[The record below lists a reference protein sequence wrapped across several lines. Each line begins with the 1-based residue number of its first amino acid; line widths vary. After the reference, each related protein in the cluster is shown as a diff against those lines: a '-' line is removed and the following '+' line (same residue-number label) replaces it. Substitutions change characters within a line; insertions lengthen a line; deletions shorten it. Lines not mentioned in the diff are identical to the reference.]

1 MMFDLC
7 IAENS
12 DLLVDDLVK
21 EIHIFYFGSKKG
33 GLSKGS
39 EKKERS
45 GIRRFL
51 FLKGDC
57 LPLKFNLLFAS
68 PHPSDVDFL
77 HNNRKYKK
85 IY

>member
-1 MMFDLC
+1 MIL
-7 IAENS
+7 S
-12 DLLVDDLVK
+12 K
-21 EIHIFYFGSKKG
+21 KYTYFILGVKKG

-39 EKKERS
+39 EKKKRS

>member
-1 MMFDLC
+1 MTFG

-57 LPLKFNLLFAS
+57 LPSNSIYYLFP